1 MRNEEIRA
9 EFLISLIKHSLV
21 FWKSNVPTIAKIN
34 WKTHGQTSKHTK
46 EAEATRPTTKFP
58 AMPLGLLGA
67 SFLESLIKK
76 RWCNHSPASLGVELL
91 WHGIVVLLES
101 PNLIIR
107 EMIWKLI

>member
-34 WKTHGQTSKHTK
+34 WKIHGQTSKHTK

-58 AMPLGLLGA
+58 AMRKVGRKNA
-67 SFLESLIKK
+67 FNRFLFMNCLT
-76 RWCNHSPASLGVELL
+76 G
-91 WHGIVVLLES
+91 
-101 PNLIIR
+101 
-107 EMIWKLI
+107 

>member
-1 MRNEEIRA
+1 
-9 EFLISLIKHSLV
+9 
-21 FWKSNVPTIAKIN
+21 
-34 WKTHGQTSKHTK
+34 
-46 EAEATRPTTKFP
+46 
-58 AMPLGLLGA
+58 MPLGLLGA
-67 SFLESLIKK
+67 SFLEPLIKK